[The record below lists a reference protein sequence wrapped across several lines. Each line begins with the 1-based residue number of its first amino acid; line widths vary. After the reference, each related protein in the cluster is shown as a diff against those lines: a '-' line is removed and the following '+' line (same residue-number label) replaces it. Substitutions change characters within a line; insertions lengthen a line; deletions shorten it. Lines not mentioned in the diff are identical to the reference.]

1 VFGCCL
7 VEGARLFYFI
17 SILCLT
23 RSILLLILLFLKQ
36 GHACI
41 LSGHTMINGPLL
53 EILVEVELARDGA
66 LLVRPREHTGKW
78 NRLVSVWHCWIRPP
92 CVRIPLA
99 HRYPCLKLLLPG
111 VALNREVTSA
121 LVSSG
126 EKAAASGHSV
136 LAQLHRDVAEL
147 EPSLFSPGQPNTYI
161 PLLKRIA
168 LELSSGGSFQSSSA
182 VSRGRAD
189 LSKLSV
195 TEAWCLYGRPKPSSV
210 WDRDA
215 MAFADQLLLPNPHD
229 GLTLPQATWALTH
242 GPGALD
248 LLQASK
254 EEDGDVS
261 QPGLME
267 LVKSIWVRAGKEKTP
282 PKTPPRP
289 LFPLPASEA
298 QHRIADLLL
307 NKQMPAVLCEGPPG
321 TGWSRLLLW
330 RYLHYRKKKC
340 LLTPSR
346 LHLPP

>member
-1 VFGCCL
+1 
-7 VEGARLFYFI
+7 
-17 SILCLT
+17 
-23 RSILLLILLFLKQ
+23 
-36 GHACI
+36 
-41 LSGHTMINGPLL
+41 MI
-53 EILVEVELARDGA
+53 
-66 LLVRPREHTGKW
+66 
-78 NRLVSVWHCWIRPP
+78 
-92 CVRIPLA
+92 
-99 HRYPCLKLLLPG
+99 LPG

-121 LVSSG
+121 LASSG
-126 EKAAASGHSV
+126 EKAAAGSHSV

-168 LELSSGGSFQSSSA
+168 VELSSGGSFQSSCA

-189 LSKLSV
+189 ASKLSV

-210 WDRDA
+210 WARDA

-248 LLQASK
+248 VIQASK
-254 EEDGDVS
+254 EEDGEVS
-261 QPGLME
+261 QQGLME
-267 LVKSIWVRAGKEKTP
+267 LVKSIWGRAGKAEKMP
-282 PKTPPRP
+282 PPTPPRP

-321 TGWSRLLLW
+321 TGSSRL
-330 RYLHYRKKKC
+330 
-340 LLTPSR
+340 
-346 LHLPP
+346 